1 MSKLTQKASA
11 RMNRTCPECAT
22 PLSTFFT
29 TSRDPGYVCPNHGKF
44 IVTASS
50 EDFGYW
56 SASIEAQR
64 SALRRAR
71 TVASPWEPPIVILY
85 A

>member
-1 MSKLTQKASA
+1 
-11 RMNRTCPECAT
+11 MNRSCPECAT

-29 TSRDPGYVCPNHGKF
+29 ASRDPGYACPKHGKF

-50 EDFGYW
+50 EDFGFW
-56 SASIEAQR
+56 SAPIETQR
-64 SALRRAR
+64 NALRRAR
-71 TVASPWEPPIVILY
+71 VVASPWEAPIVILY